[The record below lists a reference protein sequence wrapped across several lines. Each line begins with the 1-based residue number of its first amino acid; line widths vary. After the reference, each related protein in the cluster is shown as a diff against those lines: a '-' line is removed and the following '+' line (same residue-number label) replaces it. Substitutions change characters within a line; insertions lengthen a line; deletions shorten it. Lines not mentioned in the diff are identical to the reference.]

1 MKLSAPAW
9 IKYFFYCLAVETD
22 DSELFSNKL
31 SNKLFVC
38 GLINDNYPPLWLA
51 DSRTRARGGHVWDR
65 I

>member
-38 GLINDNYPPLWLA
+38 GLINDNYPPL
-51 DSRTRARGGHVWDR
+51 
-65 I
+65 